1 MIREKTEPLN
11 RTSPKIDAF
20 FIWLLNE
27 LHFGRWRSLF
37 LMLMMFFGSWN
48 DEAINFLNVP
58 PRMRSIT
65 WLEDAFYQSMQTLF
79 NLISTQVLSL
89 PLFYWLF
96 KCVCPYWWCDWGQYM
111 SQEKG
116 EKKQEHCAYTMRIIC
131 KMLSESI
138 IVEIKKK
145 PKTTTKLPTTTT
157 HLLWM
162 LMLRNLSYDSWYMKI
177 VCMKIYR
184 FEIDDY
190 YDHLIA
196 I

>member
-116 EKKQEHCAYTMRIIC
+116 KKNKNIVRIQCALFAKC
-131 KMLSESI
+131 
-138 IVEIKKK
+138 
-145 PKTTTKLPTTTT
+145 
-157 HLLWM
+157 
-162 LMLRNLSYDSWYMKI
+162 
-177 VCMKIYR
+177 
-184 FEIDDY
+184 
-190 YDHLIA
+190 
-196 I
+196 

>member
-79 NLISTQVLSL
+79 NLIL
-89 PLFYWLF
+89 
-96 KCVCPYWWCDWGQYM
+96 KCCRCHFFIGYLNVYARIDDVIEGNTCH
-111 SQEKG
+111 KKK
-116 EKKQEHCAYTMRIIC
+116 EKKTRTLCVYNAHYLQNVKWIYN
-131 KMLSESI
+131 SWN
-138 IVEIKKK
+138 KKN